1 MLKEGKFGSFETMWL
16 LVLFCC
22 TKLILGLP
30 RTMVMLGGAAGWI
43 IPLISAIPVLL
54 GFTIIVL
61 LLKYFPGQ
69 TVIEAGISAAGPIIG
84 NIAATGYLVFFIVT
98 TAMVLREFAESIK
111 IMTLPMT
118 PLSVIMLSFF
128 LAAVVCVYLG
138 LEVSA
143 RLSVM
148 IAIPML
154 AVIVLIMILTCRDY
168 NFNYLF
174 PLLGKGPQKLLLWG
188 MIKSSNYSEI
198 IFAGLL
204 INSIGGWQRT
214 FKTGVKAISL
224 SILVTTM
231 ITAVIIMTFNSQVA
245 EEFYLPLFRLTKE
258 ITVGRFFQRAEA
270 LFIIIWTLV
279 GLLYCTLGLYAA
291 TVIFARMLKV
301 SYYKPL
307 VPAMAIII
315 LTVAFL
321 PHDMKA
327 ATVLD
332 NDIIRGYSWLISFA
346 APLIILLIAVI
357 RGYMP
362 KFELK

>member
-1 MLKEGKFGSFETMWL
+1 MLKEGKFGPFETMWL

-22 TKLILGLP
+22 TKLILGFP
-30 RTMVMLGGAAGWI
+30 RTMIMLGGSAGWM
-43 IPLISAIPVLL
+43 IPIISAIPVLL

-61 LLKYFPGQ
+61 LLKHFPGQ
-69 TVIEAGISAAGPIIG
+69 SIIEAGTGAAGPIIG
-84 NIAATGYLVFFIVT
+84 NIAATGYLVFFIVI

-118 PLSVIMLSFF
+118 PLPVIVLSFF

-138 LEVSA
+138 LEVCA
-143 RLSVM
+143 RLSVV

-154 AVIVLIMILTCRDY
+154 AVIVLIVILICREY

-188 MIKSSNYSEI
+188 MIKCSNYSEI
-198 IFAGLL
+198 IFAGLV
-204 INSIGGWQRT
+204 INSIGGWQQT
-214 FKTGVKAISL
+214 FKTGIKAIFL
-224 SILVTTM
+224 SILVSAM
-231 ITAVIIMTFNSQVA
+231 ITAVIIMTFNSQMA

-258 ITVGRFFQRAEA
+258 ITIGRFFQRVEA
-270 LFIIIWTLV
+270 VFIIIWTLV

-291 TVIFARMLKV
+291 TAIFARMLNA
-301 SYYKPL
+301 SDYKPL
-307 VPAMAIII
+307 VPAMAMII

-327 ATVLD
+327 AVVLD
-332 NDIIRGYSWLISFA
+332 SEIIRVYSWLISFA
-346 APLIILLIAVI
+346 VPLIILLIAVI
-357 RGYMP
+357 KGYKP
-362 KFELK
+362 KFKRK

>member
-1 MLKEGKFGSFETMWL
+1 MLKEGKFGCFETMWL

-30 RTMVMLGGAAGWI
+30 RTMVMLGGAAGWM

-54 GFTIIVL
+54 GFTAIVL
-61 LLKYFPGQ
+61 LLKHFPGQ
-69 TVIEAGISAAGPIIG
+69 TIIEAGIGAAGPIIG
-84 NIAATGYLVFFIVT
+84 NLAATGYLIFFVAT
-98 TAMVLREFAESIK
+98 TAMVLREFTESIK

-118 PLSVIMLSFF
+118 PLPVILLSFF
-128 LAAVVCVYLG
+128 LASVVCVYLG
-138 LEVSA
+138 LEVCA
-143 RLSVM
+143 GLSVI

-154 AVIVLIMILTCRDY
+154 VVIVLIMILVYREY
-168 NFNYLF
+168 NFTYLF

-204 INSIGGWQRT
+204 INSVGGWQQT
-214 FKTGVKAISL
+214 FKTGIKAIVL
-224 SILVTTM
+224 SMLVTTTV
-231 ITAVIIMTFNSQVA
+231 TAVIIMTLNAQMA

-258 ITVGRFFQRAEA
+258 ITIGRFFQRAEA

-291 TVIFARMLKV
+291 TVIFARMLKA

-307 VPAMAIII
+307 VPAMAILI
-315 LTVAFL
+315 LTVAFS

-327 ATVLD
+327 AAVLD
-332 NDIIRGYSWLISFA
+332 NEIIRVYSWLISFG
-346 APLIILLIAVI
+346 APLIILLIAEL
-357 RGYMP
+357 RGYKP
-362 KFELK
+362 KFKLN